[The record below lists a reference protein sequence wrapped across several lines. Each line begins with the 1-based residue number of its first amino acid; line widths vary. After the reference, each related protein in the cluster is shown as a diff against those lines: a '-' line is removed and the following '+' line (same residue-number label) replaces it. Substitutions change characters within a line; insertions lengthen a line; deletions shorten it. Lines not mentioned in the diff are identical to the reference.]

1 MEAILKY
8 FQESQ
13 IYINDK
19 LRAFLINDVSL
30 LDMLYESMGYT
41 LYSSGKRIRPIFCF
55 IVGDLFNISRDKLAT
70 SACAVEMI
78 HTASLIMDD
87 LPHMDDAQL
96 RRGKQANHLVY
107 GQNVSS
113 LASIGLL
120 ARAFE
125 VVLNDPGLSDVKK
138 NKIASRLASVL
149 GTNGLVGGQ
158 FVDLKYLN
166 TSMEYSTLHYIHSH
180 KTAALFVAS
189 GEIAAIIGNATE
201 KEIQAI
207 KNYAQNLGFAF
218 QILDDILDAT
228 GKEAEIGK
236 SVNNDSGNFVTLF
249 GIEKSKKLV
258 QEYTESAIKAI
269 KIFNE
274 KSEKL
279 IILGQ
284 MLLKRKV

>member
-19 LRAFLINDVSL
+19 LRAFLINDESL